1 MDQTPNSPNPAAYS
15 DTERLVADDL
25 VREFHDDLMQIARAR
40 RRRAQ
45 MSDTMLTLD
54 LLHEAYFR
62 LRGNE
67 DFRSVSHFL
76 AVASLA
82 IRHVIVDHARRKLA
96 GKRIADQTDDLAE
109 FAETP
114 EQLVAIAALLDELG
128 QKHPM
133 WLRVVDAR
141 YFAGLTEAETATV
154 LGRSERSIRR
164 DWHDAKAWLAKRLS

>member
-1 MDQTPNSPNPAAYS
+1 MDQISSPPNPSAYS
-15 DTERLVADDL
+15 ESERLVADDL
-25 VREFHDDLMQIARAR
+25 VREFHDDLLQIARAR

-67 DFRSVSHFL
+67 EFHSTGHFL

-82 IRHVIVDHARRKLA
+82 IRHVIIDHARRKLA
-96 GKRIADQTDDLAE
+96 GKRIADPADNLAE
-109 FAETP
+109 FSETP
-114 EQLVAIAALLDELG
+114 EQLVAIAALLDDLG
-128 QKHPM
+128 AQHPM

-141 YFAGLTEAETATV
+141 YFAGLTEDETATV
-154 LGRSERSIRR
+154 LGRSVRSVRR
-164 DWHDAKAWLAKRLS
+164 DWHNAKAWLAQRLS